1 MARGRERMAGMVKR
15 RLLWLVLLSW
25 WMQAA
30 RAGDLTVK
38 VLDQT
43 TGKPV
48 SDALIRL
55 HYDCWHSVRPTELK
69 QRTDASGVAV
79 FHSLSIGPREFCIFP
94 DYAFA
99 AMEQQFAFTSLQ
111 AAASLIGQKEHVLT
125 SLPSEVTFHV
135 RRLSLSERIRN
146 LFRYD

>member
-1 MARGRERMAGMVKR
+1 MMKR
-15 RLLWLVLLSW
+15 RLLRLVLLSCCL
-25 WMQAA
+25 QSL
-30 RAGDLTVK
+30 RADDLTVK

-48 SDALIRL
+48 TGALIRL

-69 QRTDASGVAV
+69 QRTDASGVAI
-79 FHSLSIGPREFCIFP
+79 FRSLSIGPREFCVFP

-99 AMEQQFAFTSLQ
+99 ATEQQFAFTSPQ
-111 AAASLIGQKEHVLT
+111 IKASLIGQPSHALT

-135 RRLSLSERIRN
+135 RRLSLSERLRN